1 MTQLMIKKHRRK
13 VNPFESGISMEIK
26 ELEKSLGV
34 EFKDQELLRT
44 AITHRSYLNENKEV
58 KEHNER
64 LEFLG
69 DAVLELVV
77 TEHLYRNFPNPE
89 GDLTNWRSALVK
101 TETIS
106 EVAKNLGVEDFLYMS
121 RGESQ
126 SFGRSRMLILANSFE
141 AITGAIFLD
150 RGIEAARE
158 FLNKNLIVKLDKIL
172 EEKLY
177 IDPKSLFQEL
187 VQEKEGITPHY
198 EVISADGPDHNKIFT
213 IGAYVGSI
221 QWGIGVGTSK
231 QAGQQNAAANALK
244 NYQKD
249 MK

>member
-1 MTQLMIKKHRRK
+1 MK
-13 VNPFESGISMEIK
+13 NMEITD
-26 ELEKSLGV
+26 LEKSLGV
-34 EFKDQELLRT
+34 EFKNIEILRT
-44 AITHRSYLNENKEV
+44 ATTHRSYLNENKEV

-77 TEHLYRNFPNPE
+77 TEYLYRNFSNPE

-106 EVAKNLGVEDFLYMS
+106 EVAKELGIENYLLMS

-141 AITGAIFLD
+141 AVTGAIFLD
-150 RGIEAARE
+150 LGLEAARE
-158 FLNKNLIVKLDKIL
+158 FIHKNLIVKLDKIL

-177 IDPKSLFQEL
+177 IDPKSLFQEF
-187 VQEKEGITPHY
+187 VQEREGVTPHY
-198 EVISADGPDHNKIFT
+198 EVISADGPDHNKVFT
-213 IGAYVGSI
+213 IGAYVGST
-221 QWGIGVGTSK
+221 QWGLGVGTSK

-244 NYQKD
+244 TYQKD

>member
-1 MTQLMIKKHRRK
+1 MEDVLELQEKL
-13 VNPFESGISMEIK
+13 GI
-26 ELEKSLGV
+26 
-34 EFKDQELLRT
+34 EFKDLNLLRT
-44 AITHRSYLNENKEV
+44 ATTHRSFLNENKEA

-77 TEHLYRNFPNPE
+77 TEYLYRNYPNPE

-106 EVAKNLGVEDFLYMS
+106 DAAKSLGVENYLLMS

-126 SFGRSRMLILANSFE
+126 SFGRSRLLILANSFE
-141 AITGAIFLD
+141 AIIGAIYLD
-150 RGIEAARE
+150 QGIEVARNFIE
-158 FLNKNLIVKLDKIL
+158 ENLVVKLDKIL
-172 EEKLY
+172 EEKSY
-177 IDPKSLFQEL
+177 IDPKSRFQEL
-187 VQEKEGITPHY
+187 VQEKDGVTPHY
-198 EVISADGPDHNKIFT
+198 EVISAEGPDHNKIFT
-213 IGAYVGSI
+213 IGAYVGAT

-244 NYQKD
+244 NFLKD
-249 MK
+249 TK

>member
-1 MTQLMIKKHRRK
+1 M
-13 VNPFESGISMEIK
+13 
-26 ELEKSLGV
+26 ELEQLEESLGIK
-34 EFKDQELLRT
+34 FKEPKLLRT
-44 AITHRSYLNENKEV
+44 ATTHRSYLNENKNI

-77 TEHLYRNFPNPE
+77 TEFLYKSYSNPE

-106 EVAKNLGVEDFLYMS
+106 EVAKELEVEKYLLMS

-141 AITGAIFLD
+141 AIVGAIYLD
-150 RGIEAARE
+150 QGFEVVRE
-158 FLNKNLIVKLDKIL
+158 FIYKNLIVKLDRIL

-177 IDPKSLFQEL
+177 IDPKSRFQEL

-198 EVISADGPDHNKIFT
+198 EVISAEGPDHNKIFT
-213 IGAYVGSI
+213 IGAYVGST

-244 NYQKD
+244 NYAKESGI
-249 MK
+249 KEK